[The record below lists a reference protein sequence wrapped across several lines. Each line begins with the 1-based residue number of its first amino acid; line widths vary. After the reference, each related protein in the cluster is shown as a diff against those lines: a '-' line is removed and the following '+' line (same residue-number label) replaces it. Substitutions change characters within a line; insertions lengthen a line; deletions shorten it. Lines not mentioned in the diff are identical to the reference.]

1 MSDSKVH
8 ANAGKDVAENAEG
21 APIGEADAG
30 LRPFDYDYELDK
42 KGSSEEELAKFQ
54 IYRNGGREWY
64 CQT

>member
-8 ANAGKDVAENAEG
+8 ANAGKEVADAENEG
-21 APIGEADAG
+21 AIDEADAG
-30 LRPFDYDYELDK
+30 LRPFAYDYELDK

-54 IYRNGGREWY
+54 IYRNEKREWY